1 MGKMLQDI
9 RADTALFIRTVF
21 YGGSVQTAGIRSFF
35 AGQSCGDCK
44 KKLFLAE
51 KMAVINGM

>member
-1 MGKMLQDI
+1 MLQDI

-51 KMAVINGM
+51 KMAVINGI

>member
-9 RADTALFIRTVF
+9 RADTALFIRT
-21 YGGSVQTAGIRSFF
+21 VQTAGIRSFF

-51 KMAVINGM
+51 KMAVINGI